1 MTAEER
7 RDEVLRAAALAFAHG
22 GYEGTSTQ
30 DIAMRAG
37 ISQPY
42 IFRLF
47 GSKKEL
53 FIAVVQECFR
63 RTVRTFEKAAE
74 GLSGEAALAAMGHAY
89 QQLIRDHVTLLVQL
103 HSHTAAAADPDIR
116 LVAQRG
122 MRTVWE
128 TAAAI
133 SGAEGDEL
141 RRWLA
146 YGMLCNV
153 TAALGLDQLD
163 EPWAR
168 QLQLE
173 EKVHRSAGKGAATVI
188 TR

>member
-1 MTAEER
+1 MSADER
-7 RDEVLRAAALAFAHG
+7 RDEVLRAAAVAFAHG
-22 GYEGTSTQ
+22 GYEGTTTQ
-30 DIAMRAG
+30 DVAKRAG

-53 FIAVVQECFR
+53 FIAVVQDCFR

-74 GLSGEAALAAMGHAY
+74 GLSGQDALVAMGAAY
-89 QQLIRDHVTLLVQL
+89 QQLIQDHVTLLVQM

-116 LVAQRG
+116 RVAQRG

-128 TAAAI
+128 TAASA
-133 SGAEGDEL
+133 SGADGDDL
-141 RRWLA
+141 RQWLA
-146 YGMLCNV
+146 YGMLCNM
-153 TAALGLDQLD
+153 TAALSLDELD

-168 QLQLE
+168 QLQLF
-173 EKVHRSAGKGAATVI
+173 EKVGHL
-188 TR
+188 